1 MADPKKDALENLR
14 AKLESARN
22 RAGAALANTD
32 VSALAARCETHKPGK
47 NATGWK
53 NPYPKTDPRSV
64 LLEYQFAW
72 WFDRSRF
79 KAGLMSRQAGK
90 DFSSEGEAAEDCQQR
105 KTEWMIAAPSER
117 QALDSL
123 EQGKT
128 WALAFDLSVTD
139 YKEERS
145 GSSESVLK
153 SAEIIYNNGS
163 KHRAVP
169 GRPDTVRGRSAN
181 LLLTEVDFFEDPD
194 ATWRAILPSITN
206 PLRGGEKKVRLITT
220 PNRIGGLMHKIWTTH
235 SSQKMKWSRHLVTI
249 YHAVLMGLPVNI
261 AELNEAFNDPEGW
274 AQEYECQF
282 LDASAVLL
290 PYELLATCESPEAT
304 TAIDPDFFTSTHDP
318 RPFVMGIDFA
328 RKRDL
333 SVAWTDELLGNLT
346 HCREVLEMRDMS
358 TPDQIDLLR
367 PRIRRARRVCLDY
380 TGAGVGMGDFL
391 VKEFGEYNPG
401 KHQFGKIELCVFT
414 NSLKVELFSK
424 LRMAFEQNRTRIPV
438 NRAIREDFHS
448 MQRVTSTSG
457 NVSYR
462 APHTEDGHADRC
474 TAKALAQRAA
484 GSGTAPVACAQIS
497 NAFVSPPTNFFG
509 IGRVQPKKGAPL

>member
-1 MADPKKDALENLR
+1 MANTKKDAIEKLR
-14 AKLESARN
+14 AQLETARDQ
-22 RAGAALANTD
+22 AGATLANTD
-32 VSALAARCETHKPGK
+32 VSQLADRCETHKPGK
-47 NATGWK
+47 SATGWK
-53 NPYPKTDPRSV
+53 NPFPKNDPRSV

-79 KAGLMSRQAGK
+79 KAALMSRQTGK
-90 DFSSEGEAAEDCQQR
+90 DFSSQGEAAEDCQQR

-128 WALAFDLSVTD
+128 WAQAFDLKVAD

-145 GSSESVLK
+145 GGSESVLK
-153 SAEIIYNNGS
+153 SAEIVYSNGS
-163 KHRAVP
+163 RHRAVP

-220 PNRIGGLMHKIWTTH
+220 PNRIGGLMHKIWATPD
-235 SSQKMKWSRHLVTI
+235 SKKVKWSKHLVTI
-249 YHAVLMGLPVNI
+249 YHAVLMGLPVDV
-261 AELNEAFNDPEGW
+261 AQLKEAFNDPEGW

-304 TAIDPDFFTSTHDP
+304 TIVPAEFFSTINSQP
-318 RPFVMGIDFA
+318 STVVMGIDFA

-333 SVAWTDELLGNLT
+333 SVAWTDELLGNIT
-346 HCREVLEMRDMS
+346 HCREVLEMRDLS
-358 TPDQIDLLR
+358 TPDQIELLR

-380 TGAGVGMGDFL
+380 TGPGVGM
-391 VKEFGEYNPG
+391 
-401 KHQFGKIELCVFT
+401 
-414 NSLKVELFSK
+414 
-424 LRMAFEQNRTRIPV
+424 
-438 NRAIREDFHS
+438 
-448 MQRVTSTSG
+448 
-457 NVSYR
+457 
-462 APHTEDGHADRC
+462 
-474 TAKALAQRAA
+474 
-484 GSGTAPVACAQIS
+484 
-497 NAFVSPPTNFFG
+497 
-509 IGRVQPKKGAPL
+509 